1 VACIHV
7 FIPIQRENPF
17 MTSIPSTM
25 TAAVVQAGRA
35 VVSQVPTPRPAA
47 HEVLVRVHA
56 SALNRADLA
65 VASGHMHGNV
75 GGDGTVIGM
84 EWAGEVVALGEA
96 APSSIAPGDRVMCSG
111 AGGYAQYAVCDYG
124 RVLKIPDGV
133 DFETAATL
141 PIALQ
146 TMHEAITASGA
157 FVAGQSVLIQGAS
170 SGVGLMGLQIAKVL
184 GARLVIG
191 TSTNDARRARLAG
204 FGADLALDTRESSW
218 PQQVLDATD
227 GGVDLIVDMV
237 SGKTVNQSLA
247 ATRVLGRIVN
257 VGRLGGAHEDFD
269 FDLHALRR
277 IHYVGATFRTRSLD
291 EVRAIAA
298 GVRRDLDSFIAD
310 GSLRLPID
318 RTFALSDAAAAL
330 EHMKANGHFGK
341 LVLLP

>member
-1 VACIHV
+1 
-7 FIPIQRENPF
+7 
-17 MTSIPSTM
+17 MTSIPTTM
-25 TAAVVQAGRA
+25 TAIVVQSGRA
-35 VVSQVPTPRPAA
+35 VASQVPTPRPAA

-65 VASGHMHGNV
+65 VASGHRHGSI

-96 APSSIAPGDRVMCSG
+96 VQTASSSIAIGDRVMCSG
-111 AGGYAQYAVCDYG
+111 AAGYAQYAVCDYG

-133 DFETAATL
+133 SFETASTL

-146 TMHEAITASGA
+146 TMHEAITASGG

-170 SGVGLMGLQIAKVL
+170 SGVGLMGLQIAKAL
-184 GARLVIG
+184 GAKLVIG
-191 TSTNDARRARLAG
+191 TSTNDARRARLAE
-204 FGADLALDTRESSW
+204 FGADLALDMRDPSW
-218 PQQVLDATD
+218 PQRVLDATD

-257 VGRLGGAHEDFD
+257 VGRLGGAHDDFD

-277 IHYVGATFRTRSLD
+277 IHYVGVTFRTRSLD
-291 EVRAIAA
+291 EVRTIVA
-298 GVRRDLDSFIAD
+298 GVRRDLEKFVGD
-310 GSLRLPID
+310 GTLRLPID
-318 RTFALSDAAAAL
+318 RTFKLDDAAAAL

-341 LVLLP
+341 VVLLPGV

>member
-1 VACIHV
+1 
-7 FIPIQRENPF
+7 
-17 MTSIPSTM
+17 MTSIPTTM
-25 TAAVVQAGRA
+25 TAIVVQSGRA
-35 VVSQVPTPRPAA
+35 VASQVPTPRPAA

-65 VASGHMHGNV
+65 VASGHRHGSI

-96 APSSIAPGDRVMCSG
+96 VQAAGSSIAIGDRVMCSG
-111 AGGYAQYAVCDYG
+111 AAGYAQYAICDYG
-124 RVLKIPDGV
+124 RALKIPDGV
-133 DFETAATL
+133 SFETAATL

-146 TMHEAITASGA
+146 TMHEAITASGG

-170 SGVGLMGLQIAKVL
+170 SGVGLMGLQIAKAL
-184 GARLVIG
+184 GAKLVIG
-191 TSTNDARRARLAG
+191 TSTNDARRARLAE
-204 FGADLALDTRESSW
+204 FGADLALDTRDASW
-218 PQQVLDATD
+218 PQRVLEATG

-257 VGRLGGAHEDFD
+257 VGRLGGAHDDFD

-277 IHYVGATFRTRSLD
+277 IHYVGVTFRTRSLD
-291 EVRAIAA
+291 EIRTIVA
-298 GVRRDLDSFIAD
+298 GVRRDLGKFIGD
-310 GSLRLPID
+310 GTLHLPID
-318 RTFALSDAAAAL
+318 RTFKLDDAAAAL

-341 LVLLP
+341 VVLLPGF